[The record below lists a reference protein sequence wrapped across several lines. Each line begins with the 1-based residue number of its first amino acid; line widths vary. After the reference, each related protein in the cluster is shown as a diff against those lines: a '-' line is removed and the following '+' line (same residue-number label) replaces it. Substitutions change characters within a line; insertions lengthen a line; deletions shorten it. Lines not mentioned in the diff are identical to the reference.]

1 MPTST
6 VIEEFDSMRITNASV
21 QFKKKGTQQ
30 PGQKFGAIGTI
41 SGETESKTITKVE
54 EGVETKKKVIPQK
67 MNLSISAHIPVAVAR
82 EYFGLS
88 NEGLKA
94 GIYAYGADSLGS
106 DFILTADVI
115 DDFEDV
121 KKLVAFPNASNSGGY
136 TLNIENGQEEVAL
149 LEMSVT
155 ALVDDNKKFYY
166 EAFVDEL
173 EDTTI
178 ADKWHTNF
186 TPELV
191 AVPDTP

>member
-1 MPTST
+1 MATTT
-6 VIEEFDSMRITNASV
+6 VIEEFDAMRITNASV

-41 SGETESKTITKVE
+41 SGDTESKTITKVE

-88 NEGLKA
+88 NEGLKP
-94 GIYAYGADSLGS
+94 GIYSYGSDSLGT
-106 DFILTADVI
+106 DFVLTADVI

-121 KKLVAFPNASNSGGY
+121 KKLIAFPNASNSGGY

-173 EDTTI
+173 EDATI
-178 ADKWHTNF
+178 AEKWHTNF

>member
-1 MPTST
+1 MAATE
-6 VIEEFDSMRITNASV
+6 IKEFDAMRITNASV
-21 QFKKKGTQQ
+21 QFKKGGTQQ

-41 SGETESKTITKVE
+41 SGDTESKTITKIE
-54 EGVETKKKVIPQK
+54 EGVETKKKTIPQK

-88 NEGLKA
+88 NEGLKP
-94 GIYAYGADSLGS
+94 GVYAYGSDSLGN
-106 DFILTADVI
+106 DFVLTADVI

-121 KKLVAFPNASNSGGY
+121 KKLIAFPNASNSGGY
-136 TLNIENGQEEVAL
+136 TLSIENGQEEVAL

-155 ALVDDNKKFYY
+155 ALVDANKKFYY

-173 EDTTI
+173 ADATI
-178 ADKWHTNF
+178 ADTWHTNF

-191 AVPDTP
+191 STLDTP

>member
-6 VIEEFDSMRITNASV
+6 VIEEFDAMRITNASV

-41 SGETESKTITKVE
+41 SGDTESKTITKVE

-88 NEGLKA
+88 NEGLKP
-94 GIYAYGADSLGS
+94 GIYSYGSDSLGT
-106 DFILTADVI
+106 DFVLTADVI

-121 KKLVAFPNASNSGGY
+121 KKLIAFPNASNSGGY

-173 EDTTI
+173 EDATI
-178 ADKWHTNF
+178 AEKWHTNF